1 MALMSSELYDALLEA
16 GASEAK
22 ARKAAE
28 AVAAYDNRF
37 MILEGKIDTLRAEVK
52 GEMAWTRWL
61 MGTNIVLTLGVLWR
75 LLK

>member
-37 MILEGKIDTLRAEVK
+37 TILEGKIDTLRAEVK

-61 MGTNIVLTLGVLWR
+61 MDTNIVLTLGGLWR
-75 LLK
+75 LLE

>member
-1 MALMSSELYDALLEA
+1 MALMSSERYDALLEA

-37 MILEGKIDTLRAEVK
+37 AILEGKIDTLRAEVK
-52 GEMAWTRWL
+52 ARWL
-61 MGTNIVLTLGVLWR
+61 GRGGSWARTSC
-75 LLK
+75 